1 MTDPDDK
8 ITPGEKIAP
17 GEKIMPPYLKQGDT
31 IGIVCPAGH
40 MDRARAEQCMETLRE
55 WGFSVRPGKTLGRT
69 YHYFSGTDAERL
81 DDLQQMLDDPSVNAI
96 LCGRGGYGTSRIIDR
111 LDFTRFKTAP
121 KWIIGFS
128 DITVLHTHVYS
139 AFRTASLHA
148 PMAGAFN
155 GEGAAGPYVASL
167 HKALTGDRTA
177 YACASHPLNREGSAE
192 AILAG
197 GNLSLLTHLS
207 GSVSELD
214 TTGIILFLE
223 DIGEYLY
230 QIDRMMIQLQRSGK
244 LENLAGL
251 IVGGFTDMKDTVAPF
266 GQTVEELIR
275 DKVETFPYPVCFG
288 FPVSHGKENYALKI
302 GARYR
307 LEVRE
312 EGTLLTEW

>member
-1 MTDPDDK
+1 M
-8 ITPGEKIAP
+8 II
-17 GEKIMPPYLKQGDT
+17 PPYLRPGDT

-40 MDRARAEQCMETLRE
+40 MDRGRAEQCIETLRA
-55 WGFSVRPGKTLGRT
+55 WGFSVRTGRTLGHA

-81 DDLQQMLDDPSVNAI
+81 EDLQQMLDDPSVHAI

-111 LDFTRFKTAP
+111 LDFTRFEASP

-128 DITVLHTHVYS
+128 DVTVLHAHLYS
-139 AFRTASLHA
+139 VLGTASLHA

-155 GEGAAGPYVASL
+155 EGGAGGPYVDSL
-167 HKALTGDRTA
+167 HKALTGGRAA
-177 YACASHPLNREGSAE
+177 YSCASHPFNRKGSTEGV
-192 AILAG
+192 LAG

-230 QIDRMMIQLQRSGK
+230 HIDRMMIQLQRSGK
-244 LENLAGL
+244 LERLSGL
-251 IVGGFTDMKDTVAPF
+251 VVGGFTDMKDTAVPF

-275 DKVETFPYPVCFG
+275 DKVSAYNYPVCFG
-288 FPVSHGKENYALKI
+288 FPVSHGKENYALKV
-302 GARYR
+302 GVRHR
-307 LEVRE
+307 LEVRGDGSFLSE
-312 EGTLLTEW
+312 Q